1 MRHPSADAAHRSPRL
16 AFVAVWLVCLSVA
29 CEVPDPRQELELLD
43 FETHWAI
50 DPSVGE
56 THYLAP
62 VVRFRLRNK
71 GTEPRR
77 SIQVKVNFRR
87 EDLGVWSVGFEQVS
101 PVAGQP
107 LAPGASIECALKPD
121 GEGRYSSP
129 ESPETMLQHPQF
141 RDVQA
146 EVFVRLGR
154 AEWVKMAEVDVERRI
169 GSRTVEGL

>member
-1 MRHPSADAAHRSPRL
+1 MRPGFADTTRRSPRL
-16 AFVAVWLVCLSVA
+16 TLVAVWLGLLSVA
-29 CEVPDPRQELELLD
+29 CETPDPQQELELLD

-50 DPSVGE
+50 DRSVGG
-56 THYLAP
+56 TNHLAP

-87 EDLGVWSVGFEQVS
+87 GDEAVWSVGFEQVS

-107 LAPGASIECALKPD
+107 LAPGASIECVLKPD

-129 ESPETMLQHPQF
+129 ESPKTMLEHEAF
-141 RDVQA
+141 KDVRA

-154 AEWVKMAEVDVERRI
+154 ASWVKMAEVEVERRI

>member
-1 MRHPSADAAHRSPRL
+1 MRPRFAAALRRSPRL
-16 AFVAVWLVCLSVA
+16 ALVTVWLCCLSVA
-29 CEVPDPRQELELLD
+29 CEAPDPQQELELLD

-50 DPSVGE
+50 DRSVGE

-87 EDLGVWSVGFEQVS
+87 GDEAVWSVGFEHVS

-107 LAPGASIECALKPD
+107 LAPGASIRCALKPE

-129 ESPETMLQHPQF
+129 DSPETMLEHELF
-141 RDVQA
+141 KDVRA

-154 AEWVKMAEVDVERRI
+154 AGWVKMAEVDVERRI

>member
-1 MRHPSADAAHRSPRL
+1 MRPGFADAARRSPRL
-16 AFVAVWLVCLSVA
+16 TLVAVWLGCLSVA
-29 CEVPDPRQELELLD
+29 CEAPDPQQELELLD

-50 DPSVGE
+50 DRSVGE
-56 THYLAP
+56 TNYVAP
-62 VVRFRLRNK
+62 VIRFRLRNK

-87 EDLGVWSVGFEQVS
+87 GTEEVWSVGFEQVS

-107 LAPGASIECALKPD
+107 LGAGASIECVLKPE

-129 ESPETMLQHPQF
+129 ESPETMLEHKLF
-141 RDVQA
+141 KDVRA
-146 EVFVRLGR
+146 EVFVRMGR
-154 AEWVKMAEVDVERRI
+154 SGWVKMAEVDVERRI